1 MDDDNLDFLR
11 SVMAHSKQAA
21 GLPAD
26 WGTHSTPLSAEEELE
41 DAPPPPRLRSG
52 MTTAEL
58 LPYGSLVR
66 MPDGSDVLVERVVAP
81 PVATQGGVVCALD
94 PMSYEWQGVSLEVQ
108 LRGREQPVE
117 VAVLRRETPR
127 GVRGQGAVAVI
138 GDVGAVKEWVELPG
152 SPRLSVDKGCG
163 AFAAKDRLS
172 EVVEVAGSL
181 PWPYAAEGLEPCV
194 VDDVVVGAFF
204 DPGDGPWGYEVL
216 LGRGRYAMPEALLV
230 DLHVLPR

>member
-1 MDDDNLDFLR
+1 METR
-11 SVMAHSKQAA
+11 AI
-21 GLPAD
+21 
-26 WGTHSTPLSAEEELE
+26 
-41 DAPPPPRLRSG
+41 
-52 MTTAEL
+52 
-58 LPYGSLVR
+58 VR
-66 MPDGSDVLVERVVAP
+66 CV
-81 PVATQGGVVCALD
+81 
-94 PMSYEWQGVSLEVQ
+94 
-108 LRGREQPVE
+108 
-117 VAVLRRETPR
+117 
-127 GVRGQGAVAVI
+127 
-138 GDVGAVKEWVELPG
+138 
-152 SPRLSVDKGCG
+152 RLSVDKGCG